1 MTTRLTTLQK
11 IKAHPAVADL
21 TIESDFGRTTY
32 WVNLKPTHA
41 TDNGGGQQSFSE
53 PTLAGVLKMLRTVA
67 EVRA

>member
-32 WVNLKPTHA
+32 WVNLKHTHA

>member
-1 MTTRLTTLQK
+1 MTTRPTTLQK

-32 WVNLKPTHA
+32 WVNLKRTHA